1 MTGPPVLYDRIGIGY
16 DATRRADPSIVEA
29 LSRGLRLA
37 PGQRV
42 LDAACGTGNY
52 AAALAQRGCAVT
64 GIDISQV
71 MLDALAARGGDVRCV
86 RGGAERLPFRDRC
99 FDAVTCVNAVHHLAD
114 IEAAFCEFARILV
127 PGGRLAVFTNTRE
140 EVRAFWVARY
150 FPRAVERSAEIC
162 HADARF
168 AHLAGN
174 SGLALVER
182 IGWRQHDNP
191 VDLFLYSG
199 KYHPELYLDPAI
211 RAGISTFADRCDAEE
226 LAAGL
231 ASLRRDI
238 ATGAIQ
244 AVVDEAARSEKDYSI
259 FVYERRLPSPVRLR

>member
-1 MTGPPVLYDRIGIGY
+1 MTGQRALYDRIGVGY
-16 DATRRADPSIVEA
+16 NSTRRADPSIVEA

-37 PGQRV
+37 AGRRV

-71 MLDALAARGGDVRCV
+71 MLNALAARGANVACV
-86 RGGAERLPFRDRC
+86 RASAERLPFGDRC
-99 FDAVTCVNAVHHLAD
+99 FDAVTCVNAAHHLAD
-114 IEAAFCEFARILV
+114 IETAFCEFGRILV

-150 FPRAVERSAEIC
+150 FPRAVARSADSC

-168 AHLAGN
+168 AHLALV

-182 IGWRQHDNP
+182 IGWRQHENP

-199 KYHPELYLDPAI
+199 KYHPEIYLDPAV

-226 LAAGL
+226 LASGL
-231 ASLRRDI
+231 ASLRQDI
-238 ATGAIQ
+238 ATGVIR

-259 FVYERRLPSPVRLR
+259 FIYERPRLS